1 MSINNKQWL
10 GLPLNLLWGY
20 IAIAVFM
27 TGDGFELAFLSHYI
41 KALGFSPAE
50 ASFAFTLYGLA
61 AALSAWISGVV
72 AEIITPLKT
81 MMIGF
86 VLWCVFHVLFLVFG
100 LGHANYAL
108 ILLFYGIRGFAYPL
122 FLYSFIVAIVHNVKS
137 DNASSAIGWF
147 WAVYSIGIGVF
158 GSYIPSF
165 TIPHIGEMGTLWLA
179 LAMCSFWGAA
189 QAHSRSGKILGY
201 VLLGVACGMGVM
213 TKGFLALAV
222 PVVGVLPWVIA
233 RKRWRE
239 VLTYG
244 WLAVIVC
251 TLVVLPWGL
260 AIAQREPDF
269 WRYFFWVEHIQRF
282 AEKDAQH
289 KAPFWYYIP
298 FLIAGSLPWLALLPG
313 ALKRGWLERDE
324 ARGAL
329 YLLGWVA
336 MPFLFFSIAK
346 GKLPTYILPCFA
358 PLSILMARYALE
370 AAKTG
375 AKALRINGM
384 INLGVGLLGLIAVLV
399 VSPWAFM
406 HKPVWTKIELYKC
419 LLAAIAFAVWAL
431 MGWLAMKDSGRRWS
445 LAALCPLGLA
455 LLVGFAIPD
464 RVIDSK
470 QPQFLVD
477 IVSESLQPSRYVLTN
492 NVGIAGGLAWELKR
506 SDIIM
511 FDKQGELKYGL
522 DWPDAQG
529 SFVSQAGFADW
540 LAAHRQQGPVSL
552 VLLMDKGE
560 SMLDLPLPKP
570 DNAYELG
577 RVVFLQ
583 YLPQ

>member
-1 MSINNKQWL
+1 MKNTRYYQILIAVIAFWYIIPINLRLLWQPDETRYAEISREMLASGDWLVPHFLGVRYFEKPIAGYWINSIGQWL
-10 GLPLNLLWGY
+10 FGANNFGVRAGAIFATLVTAALVGWLAMRLWRDTRTALLSV
-20 IAIAVFM
+20 II
-27 TGDGFELAFLSHYI
+27 FLS
-41 KALGFSPAE
+41 
-50 ASFAFTLYGLA
+50 
-61 AALSAWISGVV
+61 
-72 AEIITPLKT
+72 
-81 MMIGF
+81 
-86 VLWCVFHVLFLVFG
+86 LFIV
-100 LGHANYAL
+100 
-108 ILLFYGIRGFAYPL
+108 YGIGTYAVLDPL
-122 FLYSFIVAIVHNVKS
+122 IA
-137 DNASSAIGWF
+137 
-147 WAVYSIGIGVF
+147 
-158 GSYIPSF
+158 
-165 TIPHIGEMGTLWLA
+165 LWLMA
-179 LAMCSFWGAA
+179 GLCCFWLAM
-189 QAHSRSGKILGY
+189 QATTWHGKSVGFL
-201 VLLGVACGMGVM
+201 LLGVTCGMGVM

-222 PVVGVLPWVIA
+222 PVLSVLPWVA
-233 RKRWRE
+233 AQKRWKD
-239 VLTYG
+239 LFLFG
-244 WLAVIVC
+244 GLAVISCVA
-251 TLVVLPWGL
+251 VILPWGL

-269 WRYFFWVEHIQRF
+269 WHYFFWVEHIQRF
-282 AEKDAQH
+282 AMDDAQH

-399 VSPWAFM
+399 VSPWGFM

-470 QPQFLVD
+470 QPQFLVE

>member
-1 MSINNKQWL
+1 M
-10 GLPLNLLWGY
+10 
-20 IAIAVFM
+20 
-27 TGDGFELAFLSHYI
+27 
-41 KALGFSPAE
+41 
-50 ASFAFTLYGLA
+50 
-61 AALSAWISGVV
+61 
-72 AEIITPLKT
+72 
-81 MMIGF
+81 
-86 VLWCVFHVLFLVFG
+86 
-100 LGHANYAL
+100 
-108 ILLFYGIRGFAYPL
+108 
-122 FLYSFIVAIVHNVKS
+122 
-137 DNASSAIGWF
+137 
-147 WAVYSIGIGVF
+147 
-158 GSYIPSF
+158 
-165 TIPHIGEMGTLWLA
+165 
-179 LAMCSFWGAA
+179 
-189 QAHSRSGKILGY
+189 
-201 VLLGVACGMGVM
+201 
-213 TKGFLALAV
+213 

-251 TLVVLPWGL
+251 TLVVLPRGWLSPSASRTSGATSSGSSIFSVL
-260 AIAQREPDF
+260 LKRRPAQSAVLVLHPVPD
-269 WRYFFWVEHIQRF
+269 RRQSAV
-282 AEKDAQH
+282 
-289 KAPFWYYIP
+289 
-298 FLIAGSLPWLALLPG
+298 AGPAAG

-384 INLGVGLLGLIAVLV
+384 INTGVGLLGLIAVLV
-399 VSPWAFM
+399 VSPWGFM

-445 LAALCPLGLA
+445 LAALCPLGTA

-492 NVGIAGGLAWELKR
+492 NVGIAGGPARELKR

-529 SFVSQAGFADW
+529 SFVS
-540 LAAHRQQGPVSL
+540 RPV
-552 VLLMDKGE
+552 
-560 SMLDLPLPKP
+560 LPTGWPRIVSR
-570 DNAYELG
+570 G
-577 RVVFLQ
+577 RSRWCC
-583 YLPQ
+583 